1 MVISGQW
8 TCGGRS
14 AARLVRELLG
24 LEDGAQEEVL
34 QLLVGVVD
42 AQLLERVDLEDLEA
56 EDVEEPD
63 EGGGGRVR
71 VGERLVDTT
80 HEQVED
86 ALRQGRTAAAAA
98 AVSRGVRGGAWG
110 GGVRREDGSG
120 GGGRGTW

>member
-42 AQLLERVDLEDLEA
+42 AQLLERIDLKDLEA
-56 EDVEEPD
+56 KDV
-63 EGGGGRVR
+63 
-71 VGERLVDTT
+71 
-80 HEQVED
+80 
-86 ALRQGRTAAAAA
+86 
-98 AVSRGVRGGAWG
+98 
-110 GGVRREDGSG
+110 
-120 GGGRGTW
+120 